1 MDAPTAPQETEI
13 AAVRL
18 GHNFVNVVSSRA
30 SVWSLS
36 LATTPPR
43 NDLLDLSG
51 TAPGLFDFFNRP
63 CFSYPKWCVVR
74 VLLERLHP
82 CQDPPVRFRMRAVAL
97 VPAGK
102 PITTA
107 AVEMGVSATATHN
120 WARQDQIDREEA
132 PGITT
137 PQTMELVKAKKRIRQ
152 TRNRRRDSEGR
163 SEAARGGFPQPKRI
177 HLVGLPCRVVREPR
191 DGNARPLRVKARTL
205 TAVRCPNQCP
215 PGRRINSANVTGA
228 CKSRPVSQ
236 LSRSPNA
243 SPIQLETSGTEP
255 SGDSG
260 YARSRRNP
268 ARFVSTS
275 TMAATTSIKR
285 AID

>member
-1 MDAPTAPQETEI
+1 M
-13 AAVRL
+13 L
-18 GHNFVNVVSSRA
+18 
-30 SVWSLS
+30 SVLALLFGVSLS
-36 LATTPPR
+36 R
-43 NDLLDLSG
+43 
-51 TAPGLFDFFNRP
+51 
-63 CFSYPKWCVVR
+63 
-74 VLLERLHP
+74 RLHRETTFLISAGLP
-82 CQDPPVRFRMRAVAL
+82 PGCLIFLTAHVLVTRNGVWFGFSLRGFIPAKTPPVRFRMRAVAL